1 MYDCFYQCPPGMKQQ
16 VLTFYTKLLAH
27 VRQPLLPHIN
37 VHRPVQVSRRVLAL
51 CSSKCRKVLFFPSM
65 PFLNQKLI
73 RLCGEVLA
81 APTENEEIQFL
92 CIVCA
97 KLKQD
102 PYLVNFFLEVSFFN
116 AEGEIHWW
124 HIFWAL
130 YITNSHLVDDA
141 FCRTRQRSLRQRIL
155 EGQKWWRTI
164 LWLQTLVSR
173 QQKSRL
179 IAKRSHKL
187 LQLLPP
193 PVVQPLT
200 TTTVAIIILSPP
212 CLISQRAL

>member
-1 MYDCFYQCPPGMKQQ
+1 MKQQ

-27 VRQPLLPHIN
+27 IRQPLLPHIN

-51 CSSKCRKVLFFPSM
+51 CSSKCRNVLIFYFIFFFSL

-116 AEGEIHWW
+116 AEAEIH
-124 HIFWAL
+124 
-130 YITNSHLVDDA
+130 
-141 FCRTRQRSLRQRIL
+141 Q
-155 EGQKWWRTI
+155 
-164 LWLQTLVSR
+164 
-173 QQKSRL
+173 
-179 IAKRSHKL
+179 
-187 LQLLPP
+187 
-193 PVVQPLT
+193 
-200 TTTVAIIILSPP
+200 
-212 CLISQRAL
+212 